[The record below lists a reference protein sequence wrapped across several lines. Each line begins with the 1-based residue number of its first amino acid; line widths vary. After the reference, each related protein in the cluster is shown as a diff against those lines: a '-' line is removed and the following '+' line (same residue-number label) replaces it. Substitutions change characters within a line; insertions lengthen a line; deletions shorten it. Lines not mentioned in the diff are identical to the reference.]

1 MEIYD
6 NSKDQQSLAQDNKYQ
21 FYLAYTYI
29 NGDRL
34 WKCKEYKNP
43 TINERCSAYFKDN
56 RGIFLNDFQSSHTK
70 HKFYSIEIQR
80 NKYRQYFKETI
91 SNSPN
96 KYSLKPKDV
105 YNKTKEEH
113 PGMKIG
119 YTKCKQVITNY
130 IAARLIPEPNSIAD
144 IDLNNV
150 IFKEEDGTP
159 LITILDHSKGLL
171 IMSQSQAHL
180 VAQYQRFYFFWW
192 YF

>member
-70 HKFYSIEIQR
+70 HKFYSI
-80 NKYRQYFKETI
+80 
-91 SNSPN
+91 
-96 KYSLKPKDV
+96 
-105 YNKTKEEH
+105 
-113 PGMKIG
+113 
-119 YTKCKQVITNY
+119 
-130 IAARLIPEPNSIAD
+130 
-144 IDLNNV
+144 
-150 IFKEEDGTP
+150 
-159 LITILDHSKGLL
+159 
-171 IMSQSQAHL
+171 
-180 VAQYQRFYFFWW
+180 
-192 YF
+192 